1 MQFSEYRF
9 SEVFA
14 ASPLPMQIFSL
25 GTRDLLACNPA
36 LQQWL
41 GYAPEDIANLSMWA
55 ERVCADHAQCQQVLE
70 LWQRAAP
77 QNPKGE
83 SMVLPEMH
91 LRCKDG
97 SKRMARGTMTLV
109 GDEAIIVWTDLTEIR
124 QSEQVLQESEQR
136 FRNMIEQTISG
147 IYVRRDGRFIYV
159 NPRFCEIVVWS
170 AADLLGQDVL
180 QFTTTAPDNLA
191 RIHQAWEQ
199 LAAGARNV
207 KYTLPMRRKDGQ
219 LIELGLNASII
230 TWDDGQPATIVMA
243 QNITERKRAEE
254 QIASYVQQLEGA
266 MQGTLQAI
274 SNMVELRDPYTAGHE
289 RRVGLIAGAIA
300 REMGWDAERCK
311 NLELVGL
318 VHDIGKI
325 AVPAEILSKPGRL
338 SPLEMELV
346 RCHAQ
351 AGYDILKDVT
361 FATPIAEIIRQ
372 HHERMDGSGYPRG
385 LRGDEILPEARVL
398 AVADVIESMAAHR
411 PYRAALG
418 LDVAMA
424 EIDKNR
430 GQLYDPEVADAMARL
445 VREKGYRLPE

>member
-1 MQFSEYRF
+1 M
-9 SEVFA
+9 
-14 ASPLPMQIFSL
+14 
-25 GTRDLLACNPA
+25 
-36 LQQWL
+36 
-41 GYAPEDIANLSMWA
+41 
-55 ERVCADHAQCQQVLE
+55 
-70 LWQRAAP
+70 
-77 QNPKGE
+77 
-83 SMVLPEMH
+83 
-91 LRCKDG
+91 
-97 SKRMARGTMTLV
+97 V

-147 IYVRRDGRFIYV
+147 IYVRREGRFIYV
-159 NPRFCEIVVWS
+159 NPRYCEIVGWS

-430 GQLYDPEVADAMARL
+430 GQLYDPEVADAMGRL
-445 VREKGYRLPE
+445 VRQKNYQLPD